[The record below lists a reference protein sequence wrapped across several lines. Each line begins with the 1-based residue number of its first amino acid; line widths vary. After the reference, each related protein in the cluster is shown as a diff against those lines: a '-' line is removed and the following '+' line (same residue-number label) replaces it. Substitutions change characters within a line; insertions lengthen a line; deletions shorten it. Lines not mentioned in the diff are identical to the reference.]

1 MKVGDLTTFGTILE
15 VKDNPP
21 DVSSGWYKV
30 ARKIALILPLD
41 GGPERWLFV
50 TTLRGLNDKR

>member
-1 MKVGDLTTFGTILE
+1 MEVGDLTTFGTILE

-30 ARKIALILPLD
+30 ARKIALVLPFD
-41 GGPERWLFV
+41 GSHLRWVFI
-50 TTLRGLNDKR
+50 TTLRGLK